1 MRRKDREITGRE
13 NIEPILQ
20 ACKVCRVAMT
30 GTDGW
35 PYVIPMNFGYTWDE
49 DGLTLYF
56 HGGVK
61 GKKIDSLRADPR
73 VCFELDCEE
82 GLTGEGDLAC
92 RYSYAFSSIVGYGRV
107 EFAEDNEEK
116 RQGLDVIMQHQTG
129 KGGWTYTDAA
139 LSVTERSR
147 LRPRA
152 RRRRDEHEA
161 YRDQNSGRR
170 AGGAA
175 GGSGRADLAESAGGC
190 TASAGAGGDRSAG
203 AGGAAG
209 HHSDPVR
216 GGRYCGAH
224 AACRGCVERR
234 SV

>member
-61 GKKIDSLRADPR
+61 GKKIDSLKADSR
-73 VCFELDCEE
+73 VCFEMDCEE

-92 RYSYAFSSIVGYGRV
+92 RYSYAFSSIVV
-107 EFAEDNEEK
+107 EP
-116 RQGLDVIMQHQTG
+116 
-129 KGGWTYTDAA
+129 AA
-139 LSVTERSR
+139 
-147 LRPRA
+147 P
-152 RRRRDEHEA
+152 
-161 YRDQNSGRR
+161 
-170 AGGAA
+170 
-175 GGSGRADLAESAGGC
+175 
-190 TASAGAGGDRSAG
+190 
-203 AGGAAG
+203 
-209 HHSDPVR
+209 
-216 GGRYCGAH
+216 
-224 AACRGCVERR
+224 
-234 SV
+234 

>member
-73 VCFELDCEE
+73 ICFELDCEE

-92 RYSYAFSSIVGYGRV
+92 RYSYAFSSIVGYARWNLQRIMTRNGR
-107 EFAEDNEEK
+107 ALTLSCST
-116 RQGLDVIMQHQTG
+116 RTG
-129 KGGWTYTDAA
+129 KGGWTYTDA
-139 LSVTERSR
+139 LCPS
-147 LRPRA
+147 PR
-152 RRRRDEHEA
+152 
-161 YRDQNSGRR
+161 
-170 AGGAA
+170 
-175 GGSGRADLAESAGGC
+175 
-190 TASAGAGGDRSAG
+190 
-203 AGGAAG
+203 
-209 HHSDPVR
+209 
-216 GGRYCGAH
+216 
-224 AACRGCVERR
+224 
-234 SV
+234 